1 MKLVIILTAL
11 QSVML
16 AWVWNVN
23 KLKDKHMLKYFPGSE
38 PIKPAEMKDSLKVD
52 LWIASTEMV
61 TEGF

>member
-1 MKLVIILTAL
+1 
-11 QSVML
+11 ML

-61 TEGF
+61 AEGF